1 MSLLPKLN
9 LSAKRL
15 SFIAIVLMTAWSA
28 RTQAA
33 EFHVVTGGFLVSA
46 TSNTTRGSLANLGA
60 FHAAYEHRIVPGLE
74 FSAGYTILVSGFISG
89 DLAFGLDLGIN
100 YYPFSDSEP
109 YRFTDSSHNFVSADL
124 WRPYIGAY
132 FAQRQF
138 QVVQSGYA
146 GAGVA
151 VGVERALAD
160 EYSLKFIVRHLFF
173 AGSSS
178 TSASETT
185 VLAGITFS
193 F

>member
-1 MSLLPKLN
+1 MSQLPKLN

-28 RTQAA
+28 QTPAA
-33 EFHVVTGGFLVSA
+33 EFHVVTGGFLVKA
-46 TSNTTRGSLANLGA
+46 TSTTTNGSLANLGA
-60 FHAAYEHRIVPGLE
+60 FHAAYEHQIIPGWEL
-74 FSAGYTILVSGFISG
+74 SAGYTILVSGLISG
-89 DLAFGLDLGIN
+89 DMAFGVDLGIN
-100 YYPFSDSEP
+100 YYPFSASEP
-109 YRFTDSSHNFVSADL
+109 YRFVDNTHSFVSTDL

-160 EYSLKFIVRHLFF
+160 DYSLKVIVRHLFF
-173 AGSSS
+173 AGASS
-178 TSASETT
+178 TTAAETT
-185 VLAGITFS
+185 VLAGVTFS